1 MARMWLTIRRTHSH
15 TPCASLSSA
24 TCDSS
29 WCSRRTWAAAPRH
42 SADHSWGPPRSPTPR
57 WPVVSSPAVLA
68 VGSPHPA
75 PPTRERISQ
84 HSNGVNDYLTWSSF
98 DLLITNI
105 VHAVYTRARERTLK
119 SLHKAEKS
127 EWCITKQQNA
137 QNLRQKT
144 KFTKIIKVTKKYTKL
159 K

>member
-29 WCSRRTWAAAPRH
+29 WCSRRTWAAAPRQ

-119 SLHKAEKS
+119 SLHKAEKANGAS
-127 EWCITKQQNA
+127 LSNNTPKISIKKLNS
-137 QNLRQKT
+137 QKL
-144 KFTKIIKVTKKYTKL
+144 L

>member
-119 SLHKAEKS
+119 SLHKAEKANGAS
-127 EWCITKQQNA
+127 LSNNTPKISIKKLNS
-137 QNLRQKT
+137 QKL
-144 KFTKIIKVTKKYTKL
+144 L